1 MKKVLA
7 FDIGGTNTRLALINS
22 RFEVEKDL
30 VTPTPAGSKEKFME
44 NCIEMIKQFPLED
57 VVAIGA
63 GVPGVVNPETG
74 KIIVLPNVHIGDID
88 FGEILKKEFN
98 LPVYLRN
105 DAQVACL
112 GEAYLGAGKK
122 FDRVFFVTIS
132 TGLGGALCVDK
143 KIQDYVTEV
152 GHTLFNWKG
161 QMIEFETIGGC
172 NIEKFA
178 KMNGKNIKSAK
189 EMFESARYEERD
201 GVELLNEWVKVLNQY
216 IKLMS
221 DSYQPDIMVFTGG
234 LMKAKDMFFDRIRSD
249 NPNVLIKECYFSE
262 GAGLMGAGVYAL
274 QCAKII

>member
-22 RFEVEKDL
+22 HFEIEKDL
-30 VTPTPAGSKEKFME
+30 ITPTPTGSKEAFMQ
-44 NCIEMIKQFPLED
+44 NCIDMIKKFPLEN

-63 GVPGVVNPETG
+63 GVPGVVDTKTA
-74 KIIVLPNVHIGDID
+74 KIIVLPNVHIGDIN
-88 FGEILKKEFN
+88 FGEILTKEFN

-132 TGLGGALCVDK
+132 TGLGGALCVNK
-143 KIQDYVTEV
+143 EIQDYVTEV
-152 GHTLFNWKG
+152 GHTLFNYKG

-178 KMNGKNIKSAK
+178 KMNGKNITSAR
-189 EMFESARYEERD
+189 EMFQSARYEERD
-201 GVELLNEWVKVLNQY
+201 GTELLDEWVKVLDQY
-216 IKLMS
+216 IKLMA

-234 LMKAKDMFFDRIRSD
+234 LMKAKDMFFHRIRED
-249 NPNVLIKECYFSE
+249 NPNVYIRECHFSE